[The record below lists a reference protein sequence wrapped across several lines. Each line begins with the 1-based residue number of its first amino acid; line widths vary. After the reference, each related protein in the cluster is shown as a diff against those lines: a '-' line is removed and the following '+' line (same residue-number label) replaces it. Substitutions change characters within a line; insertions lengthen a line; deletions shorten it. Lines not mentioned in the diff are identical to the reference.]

1 MVGRPVGREAWWDC
15 GLVLCLC
22 TLFFSSGEGL
32 PFKFASVYGDHMVLQ
47 QAPHRAVLWG
57 QGDPGS
63 NVTVQITPG
72 DSEVKTV
79 NSDAGVWNVT
89 LDPMKAGGPYTVKAI
104 QYFKGPTPLAQVIE
118 LDDIMFGDVWVCS
131 GQSNMQFTVM
141 MAGGP
146 YTVKA
151 IQYFKGP
158 KPLAVVIELDNIMFG
173 DVWVCSGQSNMQF
186 TVMMAGGPY
195 NVTARQRFKDP
206 IPLDVV
212 ITLVDVMFGDVW
224 VCSGQSNMQFT
235 VMMVAGGPYNVTAI
249 QYFKGVTPLEAIRK
263 LFNVMFG
270 DVWVCSGQSNMQ
282 FTVMMGF
289 NSTEEI
295 LAANNYP
302 NIRLFTAGLVGS
314 DTPLSNLDR
323 VEQPWSVASA
333 ASVGGGMWNYFSAL
347 CWFYGRDLYDT
358 LQYPIGLVASSYEG
372 TPIEYWSSPE
382 VLQKCDVDN
391 TPTKRDKKQALI
403 VPGDNQNSVLW
414 NAMIHPL
421 LNMTIKGAIW
431 YQGESN
437 ADHPDSYLCLF
448 PAMIDSWRSSW
459 YQGTGGQTDPT
470 FPFGFMQ
477 ISGNVPGSTNLGYP
491 EIRWHQTADFGYVP
505 NPKMEKVFMA
515 VAMDL
520 WRPDSPWLT
529 VHPQDKQD
537 MGTRLSLAAR
547 AVAYGDKNIKFQG
560 PFPSSLQMGN
570 DTIVVQYG
578 PEAGHIEVRS
588 TGGFEVCCSSV
599 KNTCDKDTAMWVDA
613 PMVHAPRPNAT
624 DSITVSTTNC
634 HKIVTAI
641 RYAWRETPCSF
652 KQCPVYGMGSMQV
665 PLPAPPFL
673 MYMRVPQNKGDM
685 TG

>member
-1 MVGRPVGREAWWDC
+1 MVGRGAWWDC

-57 QGDPGS
+57 EGDPGS

-72 DSEVKTV
+72 NTEYKTV
-79 NSDAGVWNVT
+79 NNDAGLWNVT
-89 LDPMKAGGPYTVKAI
+89 LDPMKAGGPY
-104 QYFKGPTPLAQVIE
+104 
-118 LDDIMFGDVWVCS
+118 
-131 GQSNMQFTVM
+131 
-141 MAGGP
+141 
-146 YTVKA
+146 
-151 IQYFKGP
+151 
-158 KPLAVVIELDNIMFG
+158 
-173 DVWVCSGQSNMQF
+173 
-186 TVMMAGGPY
+186 
-195 NVTARQRFKDP
+195 NVTAKQHFKDP
-206 IPLDVV
+206 IPLEVT
-212 ITLVDVMFGDVW
+212 IKLVDVMFGDVW

-235 VMMVAGGPYNVTAI
+235 VI
-249 QYFKGVTPLEAIRK
+249 
-263 LFNVMFG
+263 
-270 DVWVCSGQSNMQ
+270 
-282 FTVMMGF
+282 MGF

-302 NIRLFTAGLVGS
+302 HIRLFTAGLVGS

-358 LQYPIGLVASSYEG
+358 LQYPIGLVASSFEG
-372 TPIEYWSSPE
+372 TPIESWSSPE
-382 VLQKCDVDN
+382 VLQKCKVND
-391 TPTKRDKKQALI
+391 TLSKTDKLSVNHPNNI
-403 VPGDNQNSVLW
+403 PGVSGDHQHSVLW
-414 NAMIHPL
+414 NAMIHPI

-437 ADHPDSYLCLF
+437 TDHPDSYLCLF

-459 YQGTGGQTDPT
+459 YLGTGGQTDPT

-477 ISGNVPGSTNLGYP
+477 ISGNVQGSTDLGYP
-491 EIRWHQTADFGYVP
+491 EIRWHQTADYGYVP

-547 AVAYGDKNIKFQG
+547 AVAYGDKNIRFQG
-560 PFPSSLQMGN
+560 PFPSSLELGTN
-570 DTIVVQYG
+570 TIIVKYG
-578 PEAGHIEVRS
+578 EEAGHIEVRS

-599 KNTCDKDTAMWVDA
+599 KNTCDAATATWVEA
-613 PMVHAPRPNAT
+613 PMVPAIRPNGT
-624 DSITVSTTNC
+624 DSVTVSTDNC
-634 HKIVTAI
+634 HKIVTAL

-652 KQCPVYGMGSMQV
+652 KQCAVYGMGSMQV
-665 PLPAPPFL
+665 PLPAPPFI
-673 MYMRVPQNKGDM
+673 MYMRVPQG
-685 TG
+685 

>member
-1 MVGRPVGREAWWDC
+1 MFGRPVGRGAWWDC

-63 NVTVQITPG
+63 NVTIQITPG
-72 DSEVKTV
+72 DSEFKTV
-79 NSDAGVWNVT
+79 NSDAGLWNVT
-89 LDPMKAGGPYTVKAI
+89 LDPMK
-104 QYFKGPTPLAQVIE
+104 
-118 LDDIMFGDVWVCS
+118 
-131 GQSNMQFTVM
+131 
-141 MAGGP
+141 
-146 YTVKA
+146 
-151 IQYFKGP
+151 
-158 KPLAVVIELDNIMFG
+158 
-173 DVWVCSGQSNMQF
+173 
-186 TVMMAGGPY
+186 AGGPY

-212 ITLVDVMFGDVW
+212 ITLVD
-224 VCSGQSNMQFT
+224 
-235 VMMVAGGPYNVTAI
+235 
-249 QYFKGVTPLEAIRK
+249 
-263 LFNVMFG
+263 VMFG

-391 TPTKRDKKQALI
+391 TLPKRDKKHALI

-448 PAMIDSWRSSW
+448 PAMIDSWRDSW

-477 ISGNVPGSTNLGYP
+477 ISGNVPGSTDLGYP

-613 PMVHAPRPNAT
+613 PMVHVIRPNAT

-673 MYMRVPQNKGDM
+673 MYIRVPQG
-685 TG
+685 

>member
-1 MVGRPVGREAWWDC
+1 MAMIRPFGRGAWWDC

-22 TLFFSSGEGL
+22 TLFVSSGEGL

-47 QAPHRAVLWG
+47 QAPHRAVVWG

-63 NVTVQITPG
+63 NVTVRITPG
-72 DSEVKTV
+72 DSEFKTV
-79 NSDAGVWNVT
+79 NSDAGLWNVT
-89 LDPMKAGGPYTVKAI
+89 LDPMKAGGPY
-104 QYFKGPTPLAQVIE
+104 
-118 LDDIMFGDVWVCS
+118 
-131 GQSNMQFTVM
+131 
-141 MAGGP
+141 
-146 YTVKA
+146 
-151 IQYFKGP
+151 
-158 KPLAVVIELDNIMFG
+158 NI
-173 DVWVCSGQSNMQF
+173 
-186 TVMMAGGPY
+186 
-195 NVTARQRFKDP
+195 
-206 IPLDVV
+206 
-212 ITLVDVMFGDVW
+212 
-224 VCSGQSNMQFT
+224 
-235 VMMVAGGPYNVTAI
+235 TAI
-249 QYFKGVTPLEAIRK
+249 QHFKGVTPLEAIRK
-263 LFNVMFG
+263 LFDVMFG

-358 LQYPIGLVASSYEG
+358 LQYPIGLVASSFEG
-372 TPIEYWSSPE
+372 TPIEYWSSPD
-382 VLQKCDVDN
+382 VLKKCNVND
-391 TPTKRDKKQALI
+391 TLPKKDKPSTDHPKHIPI
-403 VPGDNQNSVLW
+403 VSGDNQNSVLW
-414 NAMIHPL
+414 NAMIHPI

-459 YQGTGGQTDPT
+459 YLGTGGQTDPT

-491 EIRWHQTADFGYVP
+491 EIRWHQTADYGYVP

-560 PFPSSLQMGN
+560 PFPSSLELGSS
-570 DTIVVQYG
+570 TVVVLYG

-599 KNTCDKDTAMWVDA
+599 KNTCDEATAAWVEA
-613 PMVHAPRPNAT
+613 PMVHTIHPNAT
-624 DSITVSTTNC
+624 NSVTVSTDNC
-634 HKIVTAI
+634 HKIVTAV
-641 RYAWRETPCSF
+641 RYAWRETPCGF
-652 KQCPVYGMGSMQV
+652 KMCPVYGMGSMQV
-665 PLPAPPFL
+665 PLPAPPFI
-673 MYMRVPQNKGDM
+673 MYMRVPQG
-685 TG
+685 